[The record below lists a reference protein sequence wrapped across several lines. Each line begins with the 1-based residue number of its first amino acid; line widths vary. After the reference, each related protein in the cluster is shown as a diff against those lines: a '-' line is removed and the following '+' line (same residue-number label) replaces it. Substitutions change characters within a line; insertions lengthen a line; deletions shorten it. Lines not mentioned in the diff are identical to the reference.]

1 MLNLHTLKP
10 KSGARKKKIT
20 VGRGNA
26 SGRGTYSTRGVKGQ
40 KARTGGTKGL
50 KRLGMKFLLAQ
61 TPKLGGFRGL
71 GMSMNAVNLNDLEK
85 LFKDGEVATPRLIII
100 KKRLSS
106 KSNGVKILGKGKL
119 TKKLEVRAHNFSI
132 SARRPLRN
140 WAAKPSLFPFPNNDN
155 L

>member
-71 GMSMNAVNLNDLEK
+71 GMPMSAINLTDLEK
-85 LFKDGEVATPRLIII
+85 MFKDGEVATPRLIMI

-106 KSNGVKILGKGKL
+106 GSNGVKILGKGKL
-119 TKKLEVRAHNFSI
+119 TKKLEVRAHDFSI
-132 SARRPLRN
+132 SARKAITELGGKAVIIPISKQR
-140 WAAKPSLFPFPNNDN
+140 
-155 L
+155 

>member
-71 GMSMNAVNLNDLEK
+71 GMPMSAINLTDLEK
-85 LFKDGEVATPRLIII
+85 MFKDGEVATPRLIMM

-106 KSNGVKILGKGKL
+106 GSNGVKILGKGKL
-119 TKKLEVRAHNFSI
+119 TKKLEVRAHDFSI
-132 SARRPLRN
+132 LARKAITELGGKAVIIPISKQR
-140 WAAKPSLFPFPNNDN
+140 
-155 L
+155 

>member
-1 MLNLHTLKP
+1 MFNLHTLKP
-10 KSGARKKKIT
+10 KFGSRKKKII

-71 GMSMNAVNLNDLEK
+71 GMPMSAINLTDLEK
-85 LFKDGEVATPRLIII
+85 MFKDGEVATPRLIMM

-106 KSNGVKILGKGKL
+106 GSNGVKILGKGKL
-119 TKKLEVRAHNFSI
+119 TKKLEVRAHDFSI
-132 SARRPLRN
+132 SARKAITELGGKAVIIPISKQR
-140 WAAKPSLFPFPNNDN
+140 
-155 L
+155 